1 MSNSPAG
8 TSRSYSEVDHGT
20 TVKVYLPRYLGQV
33 SEASDAP
40 PVVPVVKGNP
50 GEIILV
56 VEEELKVR
64 QVSVDAQRELGYT
77 VIQAAKPARLR
88 SSSRFTPTSR

>member
-1 MSNSPAG
+1 
-8 TSRSYSEVDHGT
+8 
-20 TVKVYLPRYLGQV
+20 
-33 SEASDAP
+33 
-40 PVVPVVKGNP
+40 VVPVVKGNP

-77 VIQAAKPARLR
+77 VIQAAKPAQL
-88 SSSRFTPTSR
+88 